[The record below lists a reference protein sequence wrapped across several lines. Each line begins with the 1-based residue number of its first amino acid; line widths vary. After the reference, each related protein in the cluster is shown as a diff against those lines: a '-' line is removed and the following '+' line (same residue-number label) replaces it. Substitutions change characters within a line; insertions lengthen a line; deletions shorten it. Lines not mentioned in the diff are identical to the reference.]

1 MVGHA
6 PLILTGR
13 QLGGSG
19 VNSASKDKLLVQE
32 SITLASGASL
42 ESSALTKVGA
52 VTLDTNIIMVP
63 TP

>member
-1 MVGHA
+1 
-6 PLILTGR
+6 
-13 QLGGSG
+13 
-19 VNSASKDKLLVQE
+19 VNSVFKGNLLVQE

-42 ESSALTKVGA
+42 EGRALTKVGA